1 MSHPIEPQGRR
12 DSIPA
17 ADRSSVSAGNY
28 QGREDSAR
36 QDSGRL
42 DSGRLDS
49 GDVDPTINLRGG
61 TANRAAARD
70 RAEFDQEF
78 DDQSRL
84 REQTSPAPGTFDRNY
99 GGAGIPDQGRAY
111 DGADGQD
118 RTVRTDPGGADGTMP
133 ASGAGAAGRDLTLPA
148 DGPTSGADPALTT
161 ARYPVA
167 DQHSMIDDDRTE
179 RAMPTTIPPDRQTV
193 AAREKERFGGMSF
206 GSGFFGWLTATGM
219 AVLLITLVAAAGVA
233 LGIASDN
240 PVDQVVQDSQTDSG
254 TAQTVG
260 LVGGILLL
268 VILFVAYFC
277 GGYVAGRMARFSGA
291 KQGLAVWLWALIT
304 TAIIAGIAAIAGSQY
319 NVLAQLNLPRIPVD
333 EGSVTTAGI
342 IAIGAAILV
351 ALIGALLGGVVG
363 TRFHRKVD
371 AVGFSEDYPAL

>member
-1 MSHPIEPQGRR
+1 MSHPIEPQGSGER
-12 DSIPA
+12 
-17 ADRSSVSAGNY
+17 SAGDDESTVSDRPSSSN
-28 QGREDSAR
+28 QE
-36 QDSGRL
+36 SGA
-42 DSGRLDS
+42 
-49 GDVDPTINLRGG
+49 GDETIDLRGG
-61 TANRAAARD
+61 DRYGQNARD
-70 RAEFDQEF
+70 RAEFDQHF
-78 DDQSRL
+78 DDQQAMRQQSVTPPPYAR
-84 REQTSPAPGTFDRNY
+84 PDGGGFDPPVEHTPPD
-99 GGAGIPDQGRAY
+99 AG
-111 DGADGQD
+111 
-118 RTVRTDPGGADGTMP
+118 
-133 ASGAGAAGRDLTLPA
+133 
-148 DGPTSGADPALTT
+148 TT

-167 DQHSMIDDDRTE
+167 DHRPLIDDAGTA

-219 AVLLITLVAAAGVA
+219 AVLLLTLLAAAGVA
-233 LGIASDN
+233 LGIASNDAVN
-240 PVDQVVQDSQTDSG
+240 QVVQDSQTDSG

-291 KQGLAVWLWALIT
+291 KQGLAVWLWALVT
-304 TAIIAGIAAIAGSQY
+304 TAILAAIGAVAGSQY

-342 IAIGAAILV
+342 IAIAAAIVV
-351 ALIGALLGGVVG
+351 ALIGALLGGITG

-371 AVGFSEDYPAL
+371 AVGFQDEDWAF

>member
-1 MSHPIEPQGRR
+1 MSHPIQPQGNVHRT
-12 DSIPA
+12 DGEQEATVS
-17 ADRSSVSAGNY
+17 DRSGIPGQQVPAGE
-28 QGREDSAR
+28 QTIDLR
-36 QDSGRL
+36 
-42 DSGRLDS
+42 S
-49 GDVDPTINLRGG
+49 GDRYGQNGQ
-61 TANRAAARD
+61 N
-70 RAEFDQEF
+70 RAEFDQDF
-78 DDQSRL
+78 DDQQAL
-84 REQTSPAPGTFDRNY
+84 RQQNVTPPPYARPA
-99 GGAGIPDQGRAY
+99 GANP
-111 DGADGQD
+111 
-118 RTVRTDPGGADGTMP
+118 TVRTGPPRTDDSTVDRFGDHTVPD
-133 ASGAGAAGRDLTLPA
+133 AAG
-148 DGPTSGADPALTT
+148 TT
-161 ARYPVA
+161 ARYRAARPFA
-167 DQHSMIDDDRTE
+167 EDAGTE

-219 AVLLITLVAAAGVA
+219 AVLMLTLLTAAGVA
-233 LGIASDN
+233 LGIASNDAVN
-240 PVDQVVQDSQTDSG
+240 QVVQDSQTDSG

-304 TAIIAGIAAIAGSQY
+304 TAILAAIGAVAGSQY

-342 IAIGAAILV
+342 IAIGAAVVV
-351 ALIGALLGGVVG
+351 ALIGALLGGITG

-371 AVGFSEDYPAL
+371 AVGFEDDVRAY

>member
-1 MSHPIEPQGRR
+1 MSHPIEPHGRG
-12 DSIPA
+12 DSSQA
-17 ADRSSVSAGNY
+17 ADRSSVSTGHPS
-28 QGREDSAR
+28 GR
-36 QDSGRL
+36 QDSAAQDDGT
-42 DSGRLDS
+42 G
-49 GDVDPTINLRGG
+49 DPTINLRGG
-61 TANRAAARD
+61 AADRATARD
-70 RAEFDQEF
+70 RAEFDQDF

-84 REQTSPAPGTFDRNY
+84 REKTVPGSVDRTSRD
-99 GGAGIPDQGRAY
+99 AGIPPQSRVAGVPAEHE
-111 DGADGQD
+111 
-118 RTVRTDPGGADGTMP
+118 RTVRTQPSGPERTVPSAGP
-133 ASGAGAAGRDLTLPA
+133 A
-148 DGPTSGADPALTT
+148 SGADPALATS
-161 ARYPVA
+161 RYQVA
-167 DQHSMIDDDRTE
+167 DQYSLDDDPTE

-240 PVDQVVQDSQTDSG
+240 PVGQVVQDSQTDSG

-304 TAIIAGIAAIAGSQY
+304 TAIIAAIAAVAGSQY

-351 ALIGALLGGVVG
+351 ALIGALLGGVAG

-371 AVGFSEDYPAL
+371 AVGFFEDEPLL